1 MRVHTLSVTDF
12 RNYATASITLG
23 SGVTVFLGPN
33 GQGKTNIVEAIHY
46 LSSLSSHRIAQDVAL
61 IKKGSD
67 QGIIRAE
74 VVADSRSILLELE
87 LNRSKPNRAQV
98 NQNPAKIRDFPRYFA
113 TVLFAPEDLQ
123 LVRGEPEQR
132 RNFLDDLIVAFSPRL
147 AATLSDYDRVVK
159 QRNTLLKSLRSLGT
173 KKVDTGTLSIWDDKL
188 IDLATEIVIA
198 RDAVVQKLVSPLTA
212 NYRAIAGVDHGPHLR
227 QKLSVESGDDTATQE
242 LGALNVEP
250 KGLTSD
256 NYKNRLRALITNAR
270 DAEIER
276 GASLF
281 GPHRDDLEFELNDL
295 PTKGYASHGETWSF
309 ILSLKLA
316 SAEILKAES
325 PLGDPV
331 IILDDVFA
339 ELDAARRTR
348 LAERI
353 LTFEQC
359 LITCAVAEDLPS
371 DLEKKIFNVRSGTV
385 IEA

>member
-198 RDAVVQKLVSPLTA
+198 RDAVVQKLVAPLTA

>member
-1 MRVHTLSVTDF
+1 MHVHTLSVTDF
-12 RNYATASITLG
+12 RNYATASLNLE

-46 LSSLSSHRIAQDVAL
+46 LSSLSSHRIAQDAAL

-198 RDAVVQKLVSPLTA
+198 RDAVVQKLVAPLAA

-281 GPHRDDLEFELNDL
+281 GPH
-295 PTKGYASHGETWSF
+295 
-309 ILSLKLA
+309 LSL
-316 SAEILKAES
+316 IH
-325 PLGDPV
+325 
-331 IILDDVFA
+331 I
-339 ELDAARRTR
+339 
-348 LAERI
+348 
-353 LTFEQC
+353 
-359 LITCAVAEDLPS
+359 
-371 DLEKKIFNVRSGTV
+371 
-385 IEA
+385 

>member
-23 SGVTVFLGPN
+23 AGVTVFLGPN

-46 LSSLSSHRIAQDVAL
+46 LSSLSSHRIAQDAAL
-61 IKKGSD
+61 IKKGSE

-74 VVADSRSILLELE
+74 VVADQRSILLELE

-98 NQNPAKIRDFPRYFA
+98 NQNPAKIRDFPHYFA

-123 LVRGEPEQR
+123 LVRGEPELR

-147 AATLSDYDRVVK
+147 AGTLADYDRVIK
-159 QRNTLLKSLRSLGT
+159 QRNTLLKSLRSLGN
-173 KKVDTGTLSIWDDKL
+173 KKVDTGTLSIWDEKL
-188 IDLATEIVIA
+188 IDLATEIVVA
-198 RDAVVQKLVSPLTA
+198 RDTIVRKLITPLAA
-212 NYRAIAGVDHGPHLR
+212 NYLAIAGVDHGPRLR
-227 QKLSVESGDDTATQE
+227 QKLSVDGGDAGGEDPSGS
-242 LGALNVEP
+242 LN
-250 KGLTSD
+250 SD
-256 NYKNRLRALITNAR
+256 VSHVTLENYKNRLRTLIASSR
-270 DAEIER
+270 EAEIER

-281 GPHRDDLEFELNDL
+281 GPHRDDLEFELNEL

-339 ELDAARRTR
+339 ELDASRRTR

-353 LTFEQC
+353 VTFEQC

-371 DLEKKIFNVRSGTV
+371 DLQKKIFSVRSGTV
-385 IEA
+385 VEA